1 MEKVYDSVIIGA
13 GPAGITAAIYL
24 KRANKDILL
33 IEKAT
38 PGGQIAKSSIVENY
52 PGFVQISGP
61 DLASKFYEQV
71 TNLDVSYK
79 MGEVES
85 IKKNETFEILLND
98 EVIKS
103 KSIILA
109 VGKEPKN
116 LKAKNSKNLV
126 GSGISFC
133 SLCDGFLYK
142 KEDVAIVGGGNSAL
156 EEALYLASICKSVT
170 ILNRSDALR
179 GDSVLINKAN
189 EKENINVLFETSVKE
204 FVGNNNKLDYLV
216 IEKDGKEEKLNVKAC
231 FIFIGYKP
239 ATDFLSELNIL
250 DSTGYIEVDK
260 NLETKIKGIYACGD
274 CVKKSAYQIV
284 TATSDGAIAAINCIK
299 EQEK

>member
-38 PGGQIAKSSIVENY
+38 PGGQITKSSTVENY

-61 DLASKFYEQV
+61 DLASKFYEQI

-85 IKKNETFEILLND
+85 IKKNETFEVLLKD

-133 SLCDGFLYK
+133 SLCDGY
-142 KEDVAIVGGGNSAL
+142 
-156 EEALYLASICKSVT
+156 
-170 ILNRSDALR
+170 
-179 GDSVLINKAN
+179 
-189 EKENINVLFETSVKE
+189 
-204 FVGNNNKLDYLV
+204 
-216 IEKDGKEEKLNVKAC
+216 
-231 FIFIGYKP
+231 
-239 ATDFLSELNIL
+239 
-250 DSTGYIEVDK
+250 
-260 NLETKIKGIYACGD
+260 
-274 CVKKSAYQIV
+274 
-284 TATSDGAIAAINCIK
+284 
-299 EQEK
+299 

>member
-38 PGGQIAKSSIVENY
+38 PGGQITKSSTVENY

-61 DLASKFYEQV
+61 DLASKFYEQI

-85 IKKNETFEILLND
+85 IKKNETFEVLLKD

-133 SLCDGFLYK
+133 SLCDGSLYK

-179 GDSVLINKAN
+179 GDSVLINKVN

-204 FVGNNNKLDYLV
+204 FVGNNNKLDYLL
-216 IEKDGKEEKLNVKAC
+216 IEKNGKEEKLDVEAC

-239 ATDFLSELNIL
+239 ATDFLSELDIL

-284 TATSDGAIAAINCIK
+284 TATSDGAIAAVNCIK
-299 EQEK
+299 GQEK

>member
-38 PGGQIAKSSIVENY
+38 PGGQITKSSTVENY

-61 DLASKFYEQV
+61 DLASKFYEQI

-85 IKKNETFEILLND
+85 IKKNETFEVLLKD

-133 SLCDGFLYK
+133 SLCDGSLYK

-179 GDSVLINKAN
+179 GDSVLINKVN

-204 FVGNNNKLDYLV
+204 FVGNNNKLDYLL
-216 IEKDGKEEKLNVKAC
+216 IEKNGKEEKLDVKAC

-239 ATDFLSELNIL
+239 ATDFLSELDIL

-284 TATSDGAIAAINCIK
+284 TATSDGAIAAVNCIK
-299 EQEK
+299 GQEK